1 MRLASTGQ
9 EDRFQDPYMPK
20 HFRLAVLPLIVAL
33 PFVVTTA
40 EAVSIG
46 SGSAASAAPATTAPL
61 TKKQLKQQRKLAK
74 QCAKLSAGKIKK
86 ASKRAKYA
94 KLCAQPTG
102 NGPAAEGGAGPS
114 VDDQQDST
122 TPETAG
128 GSATGSNGGGSN
140 GGGSNGGGS
149 NGGGSNGG
157 GSNAGDGS
165 NAGGGGS
172 NGGGGSTGAG
182 PGQDYLDELLDLPP
196 VFTPPSGGGD
206 ESSDDV
212 AQTPVVDVATPTND
226 VPEPGSLALLGL
238 GLVGLGLA
246 RRRRH

>member
-1 MRLASTGQ
+1 
-9 EDRFQDPYMPK
+9 MPK

-74 QCAKLSAGKIKK
+74 KCAKFSAGKIKK

-102 NGPAAEGGAGPS
+102 NGPPAEGGSGPS
-114 VDDQQDST
+114 VDEQQDST

-128 GSATGSNGGGSN
+128 GSATGSNGG
-140 GGGSNGGGS
+140 
-149 NGGGSNGG
+149 
-157 GSNAGDGS
+157 GS

-206 ESSDDV
+206 ETSGDEP
-212 AQTPVVDVATPTND
+212 QTPVLDVATPTND